1 MKRKLLAVMPVST
14 NYLHTYQVEIAHS
27 FEEAQEM
34 ILSAELQGAP
44 YADLDLPV
52 SDEVHFWRFVE
63 WMKETHR
70 KYSFSIFGAKNDEDF
85 RRIAKEVREQGF
97 HFNS

>member
-1 MKRKLLAVMPVST
+1 MKRKMLAVMPEST
-14 NYLHTYQVEIAHS
+14 NYVNTYQVDVAHS
-27 FEEAQEM
+27 FEEAKEM
-34 ILSAELQGAP
+34 IRLAELQGAP